1 MNDAMKSV
9 ILIEPEEANLILNL
23 IDNKDSLSKE
33 VEEFRIELQKKVM
46 IAQGIIPLDN
56 QK

>member
-1 MNDAMKSV
+1 MKSV